1 MNSVACVYFK
11 SESGRCPVKE
21 FIEALDRYS
30 QRKFFFVVDLLSE
43 FGRRLPEPH
52 AKFIGNDIF
61 ELRFRGVE
69 GSIRIMYFFFHHDE
83 VVLTNGF
90 IKKTDK
96 TPANQKKLAID
107 RRKAYLAL
115 RKD

>member
-1 MNSVACVYFK
+1 MVNVRCIYFK
-11 SESGRCPVKE
+11 GGSGRCPVKE
-21 FIEALDRYS
+21 LVEALDRYS

-43 FGRRLPEPH
+43 FGRKLPEPH
-52 AKFIGNDIF
+52 VKFIGDDIF

-69 GSIRIMYFFFHHDE
+69 GSIRIMYFFFHHDM

-96 TPANQKKLAID
+96 TPANQKKLAVD

-115 RKD
+115 HKE